1 MFGLINIHFMLKSLL
16 NNKLKVVVGLILIL
30 LLILIRAF
38 EDTLFYDPF
47 LDYFKSNYQ
56 NTPLPK
62 LNMIKLFF
70 SLGFRYYL
78 TSMISLGLL
87 KLIFNDA
94 KIMKFSIF
102 LFSIL
107 GMILMISFF
116 FILIKLGETNKM
128 NLFYIRRFIIQPIFL
143 ILFIPAFYYQK
154 KIK

>member
-1 MFGLINIHFMLKSLL
+1 MLKSLL
-16 NNKLKVVVGLILIL
+16 NNKLKVVVGLFLIL

-56 NTPLPK
+56 NSPLPK

-116 FILIKLGETNKM
+116 FILIKFGETNKM

>member
-1 MFGLINIHFMLKSLL
+1 MLKSLL
-16 NNKLKVVVGLILIL
+16 NNKLKVVVGLFLIL

-38 EDTLFYDPF
+38 EDALFYDPF

-107 GMILMISFF
+107 GMILMIGFF
-116 FILIKLGETNKM
+116 FILIKFGETNKM

>member
-1 MFGLINIHFMLKSLL
+1 MLKSLL